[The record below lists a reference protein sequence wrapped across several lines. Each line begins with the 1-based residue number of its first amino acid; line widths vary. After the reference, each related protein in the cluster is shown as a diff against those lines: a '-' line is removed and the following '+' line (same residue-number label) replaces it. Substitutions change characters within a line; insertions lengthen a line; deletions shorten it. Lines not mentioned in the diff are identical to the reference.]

1 MKLITITPSMSKT
14 NSLPSAQ
21 TQHNSYA
28 QATNPLPT
36 KKQAILLPA
45 DEIINYL
52 LFIIIIITATR
63 APADPV
69 QIC

>member
-1 MKLITITPSMSKT
+1 MSKT

-45 DEIINYL
+45 DEIINY
-52 LFIIIIITATR
+52 
-63 APADPV
+63 
-69 QIC
+69 